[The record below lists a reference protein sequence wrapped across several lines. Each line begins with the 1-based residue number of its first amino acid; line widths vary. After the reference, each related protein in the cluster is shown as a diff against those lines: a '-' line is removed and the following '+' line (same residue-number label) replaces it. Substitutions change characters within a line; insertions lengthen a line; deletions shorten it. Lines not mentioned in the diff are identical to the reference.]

1 MKKQK
6 VITYPWWIMKLY
18 GFFKKYIYLFRILI
32 SALFLLS
39 AFAKLYPTPMYG
51 ITKVFEEGQLIPMGF
66 SEGIAP
72 YFSRFIIGA
81 EFFLAIAILFS
92 NYLKKIIV
100 PLAFIMIAV
109 FSIHLSTQI
118 FGDSENCGCFGELIP
133 MTPLQALIKNILTLI
148 ILTLIYKTSD
158 NTKGNLSNLLILF
171 LSISTIMFA
180 FLPVSSQSNNVRTS
194 SFSSHVIAENLDINE
209 GRKILCFFDAGCEH
223 CQEAAKALNSLSQK
237 IKDFPEVHIIF
248 SDQEEYNIPQFFEFV
263 GKEFSYQV
271 MPFYLEDDEVNSYLE
286 VLGYEY
292 ENPAVIYL
300 EDGNQIRFY
309 DGTGNNEF
317 NIEELRKLLENE

>member
-6 VITYPWWIMKLY
+6 VITYPWWLMKLY
-18 GFFKKYIYLFRILI
+18 WLVKNIYFWRILI

-51 ITKVFEEGQLIPMGF
+51 ITKVFEQGQLIPMGF
-66 SEGIAP
+66 SENIAP

-81 EFFLAIAILFS
+81 EFFLAIAILFN

-100 PLAFIMIAV
+100 PLAFIMITV

-118 FGDSENCGCFGELIP
+118 FGNSENCGCFGDLIP

-148 ILTLIYKTSD
+148 ILTLIYKTSE

-180 FLPVSSQSNNVRTS
+180 WLPFSSQSKSAGS
-194 SFSSHVIAENLDINE
+194 SFITYVENEEFVSLE
-209 GRKILCFFDAGCEH
+209 EEKILCFFDAGCEH
-223 CQEAAKALNSLSQK
+223 CQHAARSLDSLSNLSEN
-237 IKDFPEVHIIF
+237 FPLVHIIF
-248 SDQEEYNIPQFFEFV
+248 SDTEEDKIPDFFEVAGKEYN
-263 GKEFSYQV
+263 YQI
-271 MPFYLEDDEVNSYLE
+271 MPFANYDTDEIDSYME
-286 VLGYEY
+286 ITFPDYD
-292 ENPAVIYL
+292 NPVVILY
-300 EDGNQIRFY
+300 DGNRQIRLY
-309 DGTGNNEF
+309 DGTEKNEF
-317 NIEELRKLLENE
+317 KAEDLVRILENE